1 MDAQNEVREFLT
13 TRRARIT
20 PAQAGLPDYNLRR
33 RVPGLRRE
41 EVALLAGMSVEYYV
55 RLERGTVKGVSEA
68 VLESLVRALQLD
80 DAERNHLY
88 DLVRSASEGALPRVR
103 RVSPSRPVNESLQQ
117 LLDAMKDVPAVVQ
130 NGRLDVL
137 ASNQLGRALF
147 TDMFEHALRP
157 VNFCRYVF
165 LDPRAEDFYQDW
177 RATATQTVAL
187 LRAEAGRSP
196 RNRRLSDLVGELSTR
211 SEAFRT
217 LWAAHDVR
225 EHSTGVKK
233 IVHPVVGSL
242 DLDYEA
248 LQLSSER
255 GLQLIAYSA
264 RPGSPTA
271 DALRLLTSWA
281 ATLPDPVPADVRS
294 TSDPA

>member
-1 MDAQNEVREFLT
+1 MDTPDEVREFLT

-20 PAQAGLPDYNLRR
+20 PQQAGLPDFNLRR

-55 RLERGTVKGVSEA
+55 RLERGNVKGVSEA

-88 DLVRSASEGALPRVR
+88 DLVRAANEGAAPRAR
-103 RVSPSRPVNESLQQ
+103 RAAPIRPVDAGLQQ

-137 ASNQLGRALF
+137 ASNSLGRAVFSQL
-147 TDMFEHALRP
+147 FEHP
-157 VNFCRYVF
+157 VSPPNFCRYVF
-165 LDPRAEDFYQDW
+165 LDPRAEDFYRDW
-177 RATATQTVAL
+177 AATAIQTVAL
-187 LRAEAGRSP
+187 LRAEAGRTP

-211 SEAFRT
+211 SQPFRT

-225 EHSTGVKK
+225 EHSTGVKQ
-233 IVHPVVGSL
+233 IVHPVVGAL

-248 LQLSSER
+248 MQLSSVR

-264 RPGSPTA
+264 PPASPAA
-271 DALRLLTSWA
+271 DALRVLSSWA
-281 ATLPDPVPADVRS
+281 APREPQVR
-294 TSDPA
+294 

>member
-1 MDAQNEVREFLT
+1 MDTANDVREFLT

-20 PAQAGLPDYNLRR
+20 PQQAGLPDFNVRR

-55 RLERGTVKGVSEA
+55 RLERGNVKGVSEP

-88 DLVRSASEGALPRVR
+88 DLVRAANDGATPRMR
-103 RVSPSRPVNESLQQ
+103 RAAPARQVTETLQQ
-117 LLDAMKDVPAVVQ
+117 LLDAMKDVPAFVQ

-137 ASNQLGRALF
+137 AINSLGRSLF
-147 TDMFEHALRP
+147 SEMFEQP
-157 VNFCRYVF
+157 KSPPNFARYVF
-165 LDPRAEDFYQDW
+165 LDPRAEDFYRDW
-177 RATATQTVAL
+177 KTVATQTVAL

-196 RNRRLSDLVGELSTR
+196 TSRQLSDLVGELSTR
-211 SEAFRT
+211 SQPFRT

-225 EHSTGVKK
+225 EHSTGIKN
-233 IVHPVVGSL
+233 IVHPVVGAL
-242 DLDYEA
+242 DINYEA
-248 LQLSSER
+248 MQLSPER

-264 RPGSPTA
+264 PAGSPAA
-271 DALRLLTSWA
+271 DALTVLSSWA
-281 ATLPDPVPADVRS
+281 ATSQNHTRAEIQSPSESA
-294 TSDPA
+294 